1 MKWTYLIIV
10 FLVFTSCKPRKKK
23 CSRGYDLEHPVSV
36 YPVKDSYS
44 IGDTIWI
51 EMNIPDVFD
60 LRGINNFTGE
70 KFNQTV
76 QLKNFNFYP
85 TFIPIKKITDTTT
98 NLAGND
104 TSGWPSFQAIYLP
117 GYTQY
122 EMKYGVQYVYQYAN
136 SLYHYKL
143 GIICLEKGRF
153 VYIPTFTFFAPMA
166 CTGSLNEQDI
176 TPECETEIIT
186 DIRFP
191 INKQANG
198 TNLTNYHLYEQ
209 FMNTALENDIEHIK
223 EECFTFVVK

>member
-10 FLVFTSCKPRKKK
+10 LLVFTSCKPRKKK
-23 CSRGYDLEHPVSV
+23 CSSGYDIDHPVSV

-70 KFNQTV
+70 KFIQTV

-85 TFIPIKKITDTTT
+85 TFISIKKITDTTS
-98 NLAGND
+98 NLAGNE

-186 DIRFP
+186 DIRFL

-198 TNLTNYHLYEQ
+198 TNLTNYHLFEQ
-209 FMNTALENDIEHIK
+209 FMNTALENDLEHIK
-223 EECFTFVVK
+223 EESFTFVVK

>member
-23 CSRGYDLEHPVSV
+23 CSRGYDIDHPVSV

-117 GYTQY
+117 GNTQY